1 MQGLG
6 YVGAAMATAVAH
18 ASDEEGN
25 RIYDVV
31 GIDLPD
37 ETGRHRVESIKCGD
51 FPFATTDEK
60 LSSALS
66 QAHVAGNIT
75 ATTDETILSK
85 ADIVVV
91 DVQLDLVFG
100 EDESRLRFEEFEG
113 AIRTI
118 GQYVQPGTLI
128 LIETTVPPGTCA
140 NVVVPALDDELVK
153 RGFCEG
159 DLLVAHSF
167 ERVMPGDEYLDSIVC
182 FWRAYAGDT
191 CAAAEAC
198 EAFLSSIVDVGRF
211 PLSRLSSLT
220 ASEIAKVMENTYRAV
235 NIAFIDEWTKYAE
248 AVGVDLYEVV
258 EAIRVRP
265 THSNIRFPG
274 LGVGGYCLTKDPVFT
289 PATVEQLHGLKDLD
303 FPFSQLATK
312 VNRDMPLHAVER
324 LSKLLG
330 DNFEGKVIL
339 VLGVSYRQDVGDTRH
354 SPAETLVRTLET
366 RGAQVT
372 SYDPFVQYW
381 KEMDRSLPAELPAA
395 EGVDAVVFATPH
407 REFQVLDVPKWLGD
421 SCPVILDT
429 VNVMTD
435 KCRKLCRKAGIQV
448 ESVGRGDG
456 L

>member
-6 YVGAAMATAVAH
+6 YVGAAMATAVAL
-18 ASDEEGN
+18 ASDEKEN
-25 RIYDVV
+25 SIYDVV

-37 ETGRHRVESIKCGD
+37 KPGRYRVESIKRGD
-51 FPFATTDEK
+51 FPFATTDQK
-60 LSSALS
+60 LISSLS
-66 QAHVAGNIT
+66 QAHIAGNIT

-91 DVQLDLVFG
+91 DIQLDLVFG
-100 EDESRLRFEEFEG
+100 EDESRFCFEG
-113 AIRTI
+113 FEAAIRTI
-118 GQYVQPGTLI
+118 GQHVRPGTLV
-128 LIETTVPPGTCA
+128 LIETTVPPGTCE

-159 DLLVAHSF
+159 ELLVAHSF
-167 ERVMPGDEYLDSIVC
+167 ERVMPGDQYLDSIVC
-182 FWRAYAGDT
+182 FWRAYAGYT
-191 CAAAEAC
+191 ATAAEAC
-198 EAFLSSIVDVGRF
+198 EAFLASIVDVGRF

-274 LGVGGYCLTKDPVFT
+274 LGVGGYCLTKDPIFT
-289 PATVEQLHGLKDLD
+289 PVTAEQLHGLRDLD

-330 DNFEGKVIL
+330 DNCEGKAIL

-381 KEMDRSLPAELPAA
+381 QEMDRSLPAELPAA
-395 EGVDAVVFATPH
+395 EGVDAVVFATRH
-407 REFQVLDVPKWLGD
+407 REFQALDIPKWLGD
-421 SCPVILDT
+421 SRPVILDT
-429 VNVMTD
+429 VNIMTG